1 MVGCRESRHVWLA
14 RALCSFQ
21 YSAALILIGIW
32 LIWLALAPAAHADE
46 PLAEQ
51 ATPTFQKGMSYAAW
65 WSGVYRTPGAEV
77 ALQALRAT
85 GANWIALIVTA
96 HQDGI
101 AATTIDR
108 THPSTPTDEDL
119 IHAIHLAH
127 SLGLKV
133 MLKPHVDLFNEVPGG
148 PWRGDIGKAFITE
161 AQWTAWFNA
170 YKAFINHYAALAQA
184 HGVEQFCIGTEL
196 LGTTHRAD
204 DWRAVAAGVRAIYKG
219 PIVYAALKE
228 GEETSIT
235 WWDAVD
241 YIGVDGYYQLNRDPG
256 IHPTVEQLEAGWT
269 GPKAILADLSARYHK
284 PILLTEIG
292 YRSRRGCTV
301 KPWDSWETSQLD
313 MEEQAN
319 AYEAAFRQLFNQ
331 PWLAGMFWWMWSADP
346 FESGPCDMGYTPAE
360 KPAEDVLRRWYGAPP
375 RPVEPTRVPDYSIQL
390 PIYNGALAGNWQN
403 WSWGISTLELTSP
416 QLSPEGSPSIALGL
430 QPYGALSLWYSPPQ
444 NVSPYY
450 WLEFYVRSANSAS
463 PRLAVFLSDEDGTEQ
478 LRVPVNDCR
487 HISGGDISAEWKLAR
502 LRLSDLN
509 RSGGRITRVSI
520 QEQGGQSASLYLA
533 NLRLVAAKQ
542 LDYQVMLPV
551 IAR

>member
-1 MVGCRESRHVWLA
+1 MVKDKGSRQGWLDYVCYTFQRSATSVLLCIGLLWLVLAPKA
-14 RALCSFQ
+14 RA
-21 YSAALILIGIW
+21 
-32 LIWLALAPAAHADE
+32 HE
-46 PLAEQ
+46 PLAGQ
-51 ATPTFQKGMSYAAW
+51 ANPTFQKGISYAAW
-65 WSGVYRTPGAEV
+65 WSGVYRTQGAEV

-85 GANWIALIVTA
+85 GANWIALIVTG

-119 IHAIHLAH
+119 IHAINLAH
-127 SLGLKV
+127 SMGLKV

-148 PWRGDIGKAFITE
+148 PWRGDIGKAFTTE
-161 AQWTAWFNA
+161 AQWAAWFNA
-170 YKAFINHYAALAQA
+170 YREFINHYAALAQT

-235 WWDAVD
+235 WWDTVD
-241 YIGVDGYYQLNRDPG
+241 YIGVDGYYPLNTNPG
-256 IHPTVEQLEAGWT
+256 VHPTVEQLEAAWAR
-269 GPKAILADLSARYHK
+269 PKTILAELSAKYRK

-292 YRSRRGCTV
+292 YRSRQGCTA

-319 AYEAAFRQLFNQ
+319 AYEAAFRQLFKE

-360 KPAEDVLRRWYGAPP
+360 KPAEDILRRWYGAPP
-375 RPVEPTRVPDYSIQL
+375 RPVEPIRVPDYTTQL
-390 PIYNGALAGNWQN
+390 PIYNATLASNWQN
-403 WSWGISTLELTSP
+403 WSWGISTLEMGAA
-416 QLSPEGSPSIALGL
+416 QLSPEGTPSIALTV
-430 QPYGALSLWYSPPQ
+430 QPYGALSLWHSSPHDM
-444 NVSPYY
+444 SPYY
-450 WLEFYVRSANSAS
+450 WLEFYVRSANSTS
-463 PRLAVFLSDEDGTEQ
+463 PRLTVFLSDENGTEG

-487 HISGGDISAEWKLAR
+487 HISGGNITTEWKLAR

-509 RSGGRITRVSI
+509 RLGKRITRVSI
-520 QEQGGQSASLYLA
+520 QEGGGQNASLYLA
-533 NLRLVAAKQ
+533 NLRFVAAKDPHQ
-542 LDYQVMLPV
+542 IMLPV